1 MVWRMV
7 KIGIPASVMGVQRS
21 LSMMVIA
28 TLMAPFG
35 TTAVAAHSVQ
45 QRIEMLL
52 MPVNLGLGMAAGVLA
67 GQNLGADQPG
77 RAERSSWQ
85 AVGISTALMVICS
98 VAVLIWAENIVRIFN
113 SEPQVVSMTSTFL
126 RIAVAGYVVLGIGN
140 VLSQA
145 LNGTGDTVP
154 PMVISLVASWAVT
167 LPLAYFLP
175 RVMDLG
181 VLGVRWGLV
190 GGLLVLAVASA
201 AYFRLGRWKRKK
213 V

>member
-1 MVWRMV
+1 
-7 KIGIPASVMGVQRS
+7 
-21 LSMMVIA
+21 
-28 TLMAPFG
+28 
-35 TTAVAAHSVQ
+35 
-45 QRIEMLL
+45 MLL

-67 GQNLGADQPG
+67 GQNLGADQPE

-98 VAVLIWAENIVRIFN
+98 VAVLVWAENIVRIFN
-113 SEPQVVSMTSTFL
+113 SEPQVVVMTSRFL
-126 RIAVAGYVVLGIGN
+126 RIAVAGYVVLGVGN
-140 VLSQA
+140 VLAQA
-145 LNGTGDTVP
+145 LSGAGDTVP
-154 PMVISLVASWAVT
+154 PMVASWAVT
-167 LPLAYFLP
+167 LPLAFFLP

-201 AYFRLGRWKRKK
+201 VYFRLGRWKRKK